1 MDILII
7 NDMANLEYITYT
19 PHSISVENQ
28 SVVYSK
34 SNNHKIEKVLQ
45 IFWSDGKPWRE
56 ANLWAI
62 ERLSSKDY
70 TLKTINSNMN
80 GLLNYAKFLE
90 EENVFWFSFPTK
102 KADRCLFQY
111 RGWLI
116 GKRDSKELSPATA
129 SEYMRNVVSFYRWL
143 VGKGILVSQ
152 TPLWTD
158 KTLYLKFFNPVGFER
173 TFSVLSS
180 ELSIKNRKV
189 HGDVLEDGLLPV
201 SAEDRDSILAYA
213 KDNSTPE
220 LYRMLAIGFFTGM
233 RIGSICDLKVETL
246 KNAVKDP
253 SATGL
258 YRLNIGPGASPP
270 VNTKFSITG
279 QVWIPEAL
287 LENLLEYA
295 TSVRRSK
302 RQSIAKLEDKGLLF
316 LTVRGNPYCQRETEQ
331 STAINTEMSNFRKIG
346 FKNGLSIVK
355 NFKFHQTRATF
366 ATELAKITL
375 KSGDP
380 LNAIA
385 IVKDALLHKNE
396 ETSFK
401 YIKFVQSSPMKQ
413 QAADEFMKAFLGVEN
428 VI

>member
-1 MDILII
+1 MP
-7 NDMANLEYITYT
+7 NLEYITYT
-19 PHSISVENQ
+19 PHSISFENQ
-28 SVVYSK
+28 SVLYYK
-34 SNNHKIEKVLQ
+34 SNNDKVEKVLQ

-62 ERLSSKDY
+62 ERSSTKEFS
-70 TLKTINSNMN
+70 LKTINGNMN

-102 KADRCLFQY
+102 KADRCIVQY

-116 GKRDSKELSPATA
+116 EKRNSGEISPATA
-129 SEYMRNVVSFYRWL
+129 SEYMRNVIAFYRWL

-152 TPLWTD
+152 APLWTD
-158 KTLYLKFFNPVGFER
+158 KTLYLKFFNSVGFER
-173 TFSVLSS
+173 TFTVLSS
-180 ELSIKNRKV
+180 ELSIPNRKM
-189 HGDVLEDGLLPV
+189 HGDVLEDGLLPL
-201 SAEDRDSILAYA
+201 SAEDRDSILSFA

-233 RIGSICDLKVETL
+233 RIGSICDLKLDTL

-253 SATGL
+253 SANGL

-270 VNTKFSITG
+270 VNTKFSVTG

-295 TSVRRSK
+295 TSIRRSK
-302 RQSIAKLEDKGLLF
+302 RQSLAKQEDKNLLF
-316 LTVRGNPYCQRETEQ
+316 LTVRGNPYCQRASEQ
-331 STAINTEMSNFRKIG
+331 STAINSEMSNFRKIAL
-346 FKNGLSIVK
+346 KNDLSIAK

-366 ATELAKITL
+366 ATELASMAL

-385 IVKDALLHKNE
+385 IVKNALLHRNE
-396 ETSFK
+396 ATSFK
-401 YIKFVQSSPMKQ
+401 YIKFVQASPIKQ
-413 QAADEFMKAFLGVEN
+413 QAANEFMKAFLGVKN